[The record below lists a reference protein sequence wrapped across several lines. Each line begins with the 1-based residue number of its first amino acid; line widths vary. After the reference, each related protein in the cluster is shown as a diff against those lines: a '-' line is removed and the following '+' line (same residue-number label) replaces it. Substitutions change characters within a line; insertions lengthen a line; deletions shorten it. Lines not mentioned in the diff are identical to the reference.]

1 MKPRQLIFELYGDY
15 LRHRGGEVRLRG
27 LVAILGCF
35 GIPDTT
41 VRVVVARM
49 RKEGWLA
56 GRREGRETV
65 YSLTEEGRGLLAERR
80 DRIYGRAPTPW
91 DGRWHLVAY
100 SVPETERALRD
111 QLRKKL
117 ARHGFG
123 ALSPAL
129 WLSPHDRTKPVRA
142 AFADQ
147 PRVRLDVFRSDTA
160 GPEEDRS
167 IAARAWDLA
176 ALDRAYQALL
186 AAHAPALAPLRAEGA
201 TGHAEDAGGRAA
213 LTGRV
218 TLIHD
223 FRPIVFAD
231 PDLPPELLPDDWH
244 GARARAMFLESLD
257 LSREPAHAF
266 ADRLIAEA

>member
-27 LVAILGCF
+27 LVAVLACF

-65 YSLTEEGRGLLAERR
+65 YALTEEGRRLLDERR
-80 DRIYGRAPTPW
+80 ERIYGRAPTPW
-91 DGRWHLVAY
+91 DGRWHLVTY
-100 SVPETERALRD
+100 SVPETERLLRD
-111 QLRKKL
+111 HLRKKL
-117 ARHGFG
+117 VRHGFG

-129 WLSPHDRTKPVRA
+129 WLSPHDRTGPVLE

-147 PRVRLDVFRSDTA
+147 PAVRLDVFRSDAA
-160 GPEEDRS
+160 GPEADRS

-176 ALDRAYQALL
+176 ALDRDYEALL
-186 AAHAPALAPLRAEGA
+186 AAHAPALTALRAGA
-201 TGHAEDAGGRAA
+201 TTGQAA
-213 LTGRV
+213 LTERV

-223 FRPIVFAD
+223 YRPIVFAD
-231 PDLPPELLPDDWH
+231 PDLPPELLPADWH
-244 GARARAMFLESLD
+244 GAAAREMFLASLA

-266 ADRLIAEA
+266 ADRLVADA